1 MYQLYYMP
9 ARASFAPHILLQ
21 EMQLPYELKL
31 VDFST
36 NAHLDPDFL
45 AINPN
50 GRVPALVWEGSPMY
64 ESAAICMYL
73 AEKYPESSLAPET
86 TDPNRPLYYQWMSYL
101 STTIQETLV
110 QWFHPNDYLIDENA
124 HTGLKKV
131 AERRLNEMWD
141 VVNETISG
149 SSYLLGEEFKACD
162 AYMFMLLCWQY
173 ELPST
178 PEKWP
183 ALDSY
188 FWKIRKRPSVIR
200 TLEAE
205 GVPEWWSDKL

>member
-1 MYQLYYMP
+1 
-9 ARASFAPHILLQ
+9 
-21 EMQLPYELKL
+21 
-31 VDFST
+31 
-36 NAHLDPDFL
+36 
-45 AINPN
+45 
-50 GRVPALVWEGSPMY
+50 
-64 ESAAICMYL
+64 
-73 AEKYPESSLAPET
+73 
-86 TDPNRPLYYQWMSYL
+86 MSYL

-124 HTGLKKV
+124 HAGLKKV
-131 AERRLNEMWD
+131 AEQRLTEMWD

-149 SSYLLGEEFKACD
+149 SSYLLGEQFKTCD

-173 ELPST
+173 ELPTT

-200 TLEAE
+200 ALEAE
-205 GVPEWWSDKL
+205 GVPERWSDKL